1 MKTKLDK
8 YFRISQRG
16 STIGTE
22 LIGGAT
28 TFATMA
34 YILAYMTGAMSAV
47 PGIDLTGVLLC
58 TALITAISCIAM
70 GLVANAPIALAPV
83 PSRKDAAVPADNPP
97 DIPVTTTVTGSVLIT
112 ASTAAT
118 SAAAPHTPSSIAVCV
133 VRSLAGSRGIKIE
146 AVTDAIC
153 INTTKKA
160 PSLRIPAHN
169 TASTAAQIR
178 IITGIIVP
186 ENRSPSTTAVP
197 MPAPTARPEIAD
209 NTRSSFRPRKHI
221 SRPVT
226 IAVTPITSAARSAH
240 ARIRADWPPTVSNIS
255 NSFHMSKNQSFPEVY
270 SLMAVKKSRFP
281 D

>member
-83 PSRKDAAVPADNPP
+83 LVIPNLVAGMVASGEATYGQAFGTVAISGIVFLLISVFKLRDLFARSLPKNIKIGIGGAVGLLIASIGLNTSGLAA
-97 DIPVTTTVTGSVLIT
+97 
-112 ASTAAT
+112 
-118 SAAAPHTPSSIAVCV
+118 AAAPI
-133 VRSLAGSRGIKIE
+133 
-146 AVTDAIC
+146 
-153 INTTKKA
+153 
-160 PSLRIPAHN
+160 
-169 TASTAAQIR
+169 
-178 IITGIIVP
+178 
-186 ENRSPSTTAVP
+186 
-197 MPAPTARPEIAD
+197 
-209 NTRSSFRPRKHI
+209 
-221 SRPVT
+221 
-226 IAVTPITSAARSAH
+226 
-240 ARIRADWPPTVSNIS
+240 
-255 NSFHMSKNQSFPEVY
+255 
-270 SLMAVKKSRFP
+270 KSRAHC
-281 D
+281 